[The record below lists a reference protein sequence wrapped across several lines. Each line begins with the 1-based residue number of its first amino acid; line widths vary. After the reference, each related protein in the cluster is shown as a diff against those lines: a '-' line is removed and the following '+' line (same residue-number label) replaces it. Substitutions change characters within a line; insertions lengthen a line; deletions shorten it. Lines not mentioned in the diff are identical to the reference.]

1 MNSETAQGMLVVL
14 SGPSGSGKDTIL
26 NKLMKLEPKVAST
39 VSATTRKPRSNEID
53 GESYHFLTT
62 AEFEQKIA
70 EDAFVEY
77 VRYGDNYYGTLKSEV
92 DALLRKGL
100 VTVLVIEVRGAAE
113 IIKKYP
119 EAVSIFLV
127 APSHAVLESRLRG
140 RAEENEE
147 EIKKRLTI
155 AYTEME
161 RCRDYKYLV
170 INDILEDAVR
180 HIYEIIQKE
189 QQSERGRKNA

>member
-1 MNSETAQGMLVVL
+1 MNSEPAGGLLVVL

-26 NKLMKLEPKVAST
+26 SELMKLEPKVAAT

-53 GESYHFLTT
+53 GKSYHFLSIG
-62 AEFEQKIA
+62 EFEKRID
-70 EDAFVEY
+70 EDAFLEY

-92 DALLRKGL
+92 DALLKKGMI
-100 VTVLVIEVRGAAE
+100 TVLVIEVRGAAE

-119 EAVSIFLV
+119 EAISIFLV
-127 APSHAVLESRLRG
+127 APSHEVLEARLRR
-140 RAEENEE
+140 RAEEDEE
-147 EIKKRLTI
+147 GIKKRLMI

-170 INDILEDAVR
+170 INDVLEDAVR